1 MPGLPK
7 SWIYRR
13 RRKLRRVQRE
23 ALARI
28 GLSTAGAPAVGA
40 TTMCIAYMCP
50 WAHSCSAAT
59 PRPALVGERDCLRKF
74 PEDHRPNSGLSDAAL
89 DNLAKQREDGI
100 RLESVTVGILDE
112 FRPTGP
118 TASMN
123 QKRPSRP
130 IYDAGVNGKPFL
142 LPFDQVS
149 HVRRGS

>member
-1 MPGLPK
+1 
-7 SWIYRR
+7 
-13 RRKLRRVQRE
+13 
-23 ALARI
+23 
-28 GLSTAGAPAVGA
+28 
-40 TTMCIAYMCP
+40 
-50 WAHSCSAAT
+50 
-59 PRPALVGERDCLRKF
+59 VGERDCLRKF

-100 RLESVTVGILDE
+100 RLESVTVGVLDE

-123 QKRPSRP
+123 QKRPARP
-130 IYDAGVNGKPFL
+130 IYDAGVKGKPFL